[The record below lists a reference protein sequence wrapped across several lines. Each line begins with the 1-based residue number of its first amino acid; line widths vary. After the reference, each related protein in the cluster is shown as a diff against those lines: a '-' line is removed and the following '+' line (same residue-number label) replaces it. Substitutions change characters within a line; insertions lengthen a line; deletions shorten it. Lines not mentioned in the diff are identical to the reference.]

1 MKAYIPVHLMQ
12 YVFDEKITQLFR
24 SFVFL
29 KYHSGNGILN
39 VDRESRSK
47 LAKILK
53 VDEKTIRRHLQA
65 LFEMGWIGLDNNN
78 RAFVRGWYQLSERIG
93 LTFTIRV
100 EFQLDYMTKTEWRG
114 YLMGSIVG
122 RLVRL
127 KQAIHY
133 REGHKNGCSAL
144 SRQLYFP
151 FSCRLVSKITNI
163 SKTRANNYLRAAVSF
178 NYLSLKPGR
187 LQPTKA
193 DPTFIKQLEK
203 QWQSGEPFPKIVK
216 GKVYLKHP
224 DEFCSLLH
232 YKQARYS

>member
-1 MKAYIPVHLMQ
+1 MQ
-12 YVFDEKITQLFR
+12 YVFEQKKTQLFR

-29 KYHSGNGILN
+29 KYHSGNGIIT
-39 VDRESRSK
+39 VDRESRIK
-47 LAKILK
+47 LARFLR
-53 VDEKTIRRHLQA
+53 VDEKTFSRHLQA
-65 LFEMGWIGLDNNN
+65 LCKMGWIGLDNYN

-100 EFQLDYMTKTEWRG
+100 EFRIDYITKTQWQG
-114 YLMGSIVG
+114 YLMGGIVG

-133 REGHKNGCSAL
+133 REGRKNGRSKQ
-144 SRQLYFP
+144 SRILYFP

-163 SKTRANNYLRAAVSF
+163 SKTRANNYLRAAVNY
-178 NYLSLKPGR
+178 NYLSLKSGE

-193 DPTFIKQLEK
+193 DPRFIKQLEK
-203 QWQSGEPFPKIVK
+203 QWQSGDPFPKIVK